1 MTASDS
7 RAGARRP
14 PGFFCPA
21 LDPPADGGIHH
32 TQPGEPRPPEHAP
45 MTTKPSKLT
54 KEGKR
59 VKKLPRAS
67 VVVSAL
73 PIGE

>member
-21 LDPPADGGIHH
+21 LDPPADGGIHL
-32 TQPGEPRPPEHAP
+32 TQPGEPRPLEHDP

-54 KEGKR
+54 KDGKR
-59 VKKLPRAS
+59 AKQAPRAS

>member
-1 MTASDS
+1 
-7 RAGARRP
+7 
-14 PGFFCPA
+14 
-21 LDPPADGGIHH
+21 
-32 TQPGEPRPPEHAP
+32 